1 MLQLSFVNFKQNSYM
16 LVEGTPAYPF
26 FYIIQSG
33 KVRLFH
39 EGQMPGMSS
48 AVLGPGDFIGVVSCM
63 SNHSQTESVIATTDV
78 VAIKVIRDQ
87 YPDLIVKNTP
97 VAMKIVRSFAHEMR
111 ILNDSLTKITLKGTM
126 VETPEQLYQIG
137 AYYED
142 GGWPE
147 IACYCYYQY
156 LKECPNGKDAES
168 AKKRFIMLKKRCNP
182 PYLETKGEMMRSY
195 PKDTMIFS
203 ECQSGSDMYIVQTG
217 SVKIVKV
224 VDNEEIMLALLK
236 KGDIFGEMALLDNKP
251 RSACAIAHEDCSA
264 MVINRSNFDQ
274 MVTTQ
279 PQLVARLTTMF
290 AERLWSMYR
299 QLANTQLT
307 DPREKMIDML
317 ALQLEKQRINAVRGV
332 PYQTDYAIIDII
344 NLCGI
349 TQEAVGNA
357 TFQLQSDPNVKVK
370 NGKIV
375 VPDVIELIKQA
386 AFYRKQNAKRAL
398 DRS

>member
-1 MLQLSFVNFKQNSYM
+1 M
-16 LVEGTPAYPF
+16 
-26 FYIIQSG
+26 
-33 KVRLFH
+33 
-39 EGQMPGMSS
+39 
-48 AVLGPGDFIGVVSCM
+48 
-63 SNHSQTESVIATTDV
+63 
-78 VAIKVIRDQ
+78 
-87 YPDLIVKNTP
+87 
-97 VAMKIVRSFAHEMR
+97 
-111 ILNDSLTKITLKGTM
+111 
-126 VETPEQLYQIG
+126 
-137 AYYED
+137 
-142 GGWPE
+142 
-147 IACYCYYQY
+147 
-156 LKECPNGKDAES
+156 
-168 AKKRFIMLKKRCNP
+168 
-182 PYLETKGEMMRSY
+182 
-195 PKDTMIFS
+195 
-203 ECQSGSDMYIVQTG
+203 QTG

-332 PYQTDYAIIDII
+332 PYQTDYAIIDIV